1 MDLTVLAYATLGL
14 SLFVSAVKMG
24 SWILHADPRTL
35 VNGGRWALVALAALA
50 VGVLLW
56 LVMSGRWSMAMMLAA
71 FMLPVFV
78 QAAPRW
84 RVLFGPLN
92 AVRGDFPPITPDFS
106 TPRSGFANARDVTD
120 PELVQQSLAVLR
132 AYLAQS
138 GPQGATQIE
147 HKPASLHTGNGAMAA
162 SGTERQRPGDQG
174 HIPPARGESRSRA
187 RRHPLPDGQDHRGQ
201 RCSAARIDLVRPCA
215 LDLNWGGLE
224 ASNSRPARAQ
234 QFAAITSFDIVRKV
248 CNFSRSCSRS
258 EMAHRRHDLWLLIR
272 LAAQNVGRRRLR
284 AVFLS
289 AAVMLGVGI
298 AFASFVAGWA
308 LREGMAT
315 SFSRMG
321 ADLVVVPRGTLVNIT
336 SSLLTVQPTDETL
349 PDDLAERIAAI
360 PGVAK
365 VAPQRIVPALVA
377 GNAANLIA
385 FDPARDLSVLTWL
398 VERQGGAVEGLIAG
412 GGLAARLGESVSVCG
427 MPMRIY
433 GRLGKTGVG
442 PFDDSYFLSFG
453 ALADMVSFC
462 RTSDARAAARPA
474 AKPQDE
480 PQIPGMSHTD
490 ANVCSPDVALDRVSA
505 LLLQLSPGAK
515 LDEVKFA
522 LARLP
527 DVKIVEGNG
536 VITSSR
542 QALSTLLIGIAAFTA
557 FQLIALLILV
567 SLLFSAIVQERYRE
581 VGLLRAMGAKPNQV
595 MTIILTEAAIITG
608 LGGLAGLAF
617 GAAMLL
623 MFARSIGFY
632 FGLLGVPFAWPPLA
646 VLQISAV
653 LAVSFSAVLG
663 LVGAFLPAWR
673 ARRMA
678 PYALIQAEGR

>member
-1 MDLTVLAYATLGL
+1 
-14 SLFVSAVKMG
+14 
-24 SWILHADPRTL
+24 
-35 VNGGRWALVALAALA
+35 
-50 VGVLLW
+50 
-56 LVMSGRWSMAMMLAA
+56 
-71 FMLPVFV
+71 
-78 QAAPRW
+78 
-84 RVLFGPLN
+84 
-92 AVRGDFPPITPDFS
+92 
-106 TPRSGFANARDVTD
+106 
-120 PELVQQSLAVLR
+120 
-132 AYLAQS
+132 
-138 GPQGATQIE
+138 
-147 HKPASLHTGNGAMAA
+147 
-162 SGTERQRPGDQG
+162 
-174 HIPPARGESRSRA
+174 
-187 RRHPLPDGQDHRGQ
+187 
-201 RCSAARIDLVRPCA
+201 
-215 LDLNWGGLE
+215 
-224 ASNSRPARAQ
+224 
-234 QFAAITSFDIVRKV
+234 
-248 CNFSRSCSRS
+248 
-258 EMAHRRHDLWLLIR
+258 MAHRRHDLWLLIR

-308 LREGMAT
+308 LRDGMAT

-321 ADLVVVPRGTLVNIT
+321 ADLVVVPRATLVNIT

-349 PDDLAERIAAI
+349 PADLAQRIAAI
-360 PGVAK
+360 PGVGQ
-365 VAPQRIVPALVA
+365 VAPQRIVPALVQ

-398 VERQGGAVEGLIAG
+398 AERQPGPVEGLIAG
-412 GGLAARLGESVSVCG
+412 GGLAARPGESVSVCG

-462 RTSDARAAARPA
+462 RTSEARGAPRPA

-480 PQIPGMSHTD
+480 SPVAGMSH
-490 ANVCSPDVALDRVSA
+490 ANVCSPDLALDRVSA
-505 LLLQLSPGAK
+505 FLLQLSPGAK
-515 LDEVKFA
+515 ADEVKFA
-522 LARLP
+522 LARIP
-527 DVKIVEGNG
+527 DVKIVEGNT

-608 LGGLAGLAF
+608 LGGLAGLGF

-623 MFARSIGFY
+623 MFARSLGFY
-632 FGLLGVPFAWPPLA
+632 FGLLGVPFSWPPLA

-653 LAVSFSAVLG
+653 LAISFSAILG

-673 ARRMA
+673 ARRMT